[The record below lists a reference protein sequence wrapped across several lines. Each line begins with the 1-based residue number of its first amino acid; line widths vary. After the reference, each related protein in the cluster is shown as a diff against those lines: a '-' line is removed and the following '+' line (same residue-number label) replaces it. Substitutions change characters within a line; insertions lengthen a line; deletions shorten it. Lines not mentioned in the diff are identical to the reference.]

1 MPNIVI
7 TESDFEKLSE
17 ATRKELWELLEKQF
31 YPNSKKDFT
40 NLIADISEGVEVR
53 VNLSQKFRSKLKLA
67 KNSAHLDYLSY
78 RDTALSLQKE
88 LPSIVKTGIPIKFN
102 VLSLE
107 VAIAVILGLSNDS
120 KKVVEAISQSGTL
133 TRDQLAKILGGS
145 KKING
150 TIGSINRRLAKR
162 FSKDL
167 YGSNVDKVKL
177 IEYKNELYELTC
189 DSRAIQIAILVE
201 KSGFEVEDGNIIL
214 KSPDKKYPSEVKI
227 EAFAIEMAIQGNAY
241 IDDVDWEYEIDSQTI
256 SFSVSAARTVTS
268 AIITLETEAGTE
280 CVTEEPHFMDARI
293 MGNPFDW
300 LVPPEVHI
308 DENPVSD
315 FWFVEANNLKKKAGE
330 ILDKGSMELNNQQGN
345 IGKQFKW
352 IDDPSDGE

>member
-1 MPNIVI
+1 MI

-17 ATRKELWELLEKQF
+17 PTRKELWELLEKQF
-31 YPNSKKDFT
+31 FPNSKKDVT
-40 NLIADISEGVEVR
+40 SLMVDISEGTKVH
-53 VNLSQKFRSKLKLA
+53 VNLFEKFRSKLKLA

-78 RDTALSLQKE
+78 RDSVLSLQKE
-88 LPSIVKTGIPIKFN
+88 LPSIVKTGIPIKFD

-162 FSKDL
+162 FSKKL
-167 YGSNVDKVKL
+167 YGSNVYKVKL

-189 DSRAIQIAILVE
+189 DHRSIQIAILVE
-201 KSGFEVEDGNIIL
+201 KSGFEIEDGNIIL

-227 EAFAIEMAIQGNAY
+227 EAFAIEMAVQGNAY
-241 IDDVDWEYEIDSQTI
+241 IDDVDWEYELDSQTI
-256 SFSVSAARTVTS
+256 SFSVSAARTITS

-280 CVTEEPHFMDARI
+280 CVTEQPHFMDARI
-293 MGNPFDW
+293 TGNPFDW
-300 LVPPEVHI
+300 PAPPEVHI
-308 DENPVSD
+308 DKNPVSD
-315 FWFVEANNLKKKAGE
+315 FWFVEAYNLKKERDK
-330 ILDKGSMELNNQQGN
+330 IPDKGSTELNNQHGKSR
-345 IGKQFKW
+345 KQFKW
-352 IDDPSDGE
+352 IDDPADGE